1 METFKSGDWF
11 ITDHIDHPQQVI
23 RVDENDR
30 IVFEH
35 DTGAID
41 HVNVFF
47 ARKVP
52 SPYPRLERTAQ
63 RKVEWA
69 EEPMTFDDLMKKA
82 LSVFPD
88 AYVEEQFGELV
99 VRTGYREQGHGK
111 PLVKIESE

>member
-11 ITDHIDHPQQVI
+11 VTDHTDGPHQVI
-23 RVDENDR
+23 RVNEDGR

-35 DTGAID
+35 DTGTID
-41 HVNVFF
+41 HVNIHF

-52 SPYPRLERTAQ
+52 SPYPKLEKMVQQKT
-63 RKVEWA
+63 EWA
-69 EEPMTFDDLMKKA
+69 EEPVTFDDLMKKA

-111 PLVKIESE
+111 PLIKIDSE